1 MCWLVLITTLI
12 TQSGNAAGSAQPDAI
27 SGVVLTLM
35 EQADVPTREAGV
47 LLHIAAKEGLT
58 VEAGQVLGQIDDAD
72 ARLRMQKARTEL
84 AQMQA
89 AAENDIKVRF
99 AKKSADVAVAEL
111 QRAKD
116 AAEKFDRS
124 VSQTELDRLQLLAEK
139 SKLEVEQA
147 HLDFAFAG
155 LARDLKQHDVQ
166 LAELSLQHRQIKAPI
181 TGMVVQWRKQP
192 GEWVEPGQPVVRII
206 RLNTLRAEGF
216 APANLLN
223 LQKVGTRVTLTVD
236 LPQRP
241 ATKFSGELVYVSP
254 EIDPI
259 NGQVRFWAEI
269 QNPQLELRPGQLG
282 SLVLEGKK

>member
-12 TQSGNAAGSAQPDAI
+12 AQPGNTGGSPQAEAI
-27 SGVVLTLM
+27 SGVVLTLL
-35 EQADVPTREAGV
+35 EQADVPAQEAGV
-47 LLHIAAKEGLT
+47 LTEIAAKAGLT
-58 VEAGQVLGQIDDAD
+58 VEAGQILGNIDAAD
-72 ARLRMQKARTEL
+72 AHVRLEKARTEL
-84 AQMQA
+84 AQTQA

-124 VSQTELDRLQLLAEK
+124 VSQTELDRLQLLADK

-147 HLDFAFAG
+147 HIDFAFAG
-155 LARDLKQHDVQ
+155 LSRDLKQHDVQ
-166 LAELSLQHRQIKAPI
+166 LAELSVQHRQIRAPI

-216 APANLLN
+216 APATLLD
-223 LQKVGTRVTLTVD
+223 LQAVGAKVTLVVD
-236 LPQRP
+236 LPNRP
-241 ATKFSGELVYVSP
+241 AAKFPGELVFVSP

-269 QNPQLELRPGQLG
+269 QNPKLELRPGQLG
-282 SLVLEGKK
+282 SIVIEGRK

>member
-1 MCWLVLITTLI
+1 MWYGLLVLVLSVEPAPSTSETSI
-12 TQSGNAAGSAQPDAI
+12 P
-27 SGVVLTLM
+27 GVVLTLM
-35 EQADVPTREAGV
+35 EQADVPAREAGV
-47 LLHIAAKEGLT
+47 LMQIAAKEGIT
-58 VEAGQVLGQIDDAD
+58 VEAGQLLGQIDDDD
-72 ARLRMQKARTEL
+72 ARLRLEKARTEL
-84 AQMQA
+84 AQSHA
-89 AAENDIKVRF
+89 TAENDIKVRF

-147 HLDFAFAG
+147 DIDLAFAK
-155 LARDLKQHDVQ
+155 LSRDLKQHDVELAQ
-166 LAELSLQHRQIKAPI
+166 LSAQRRRITAPI
-181 TGMVVQWRKQP
+181 TGMVVQWKKHP

-216 APANLLN
+216 APASALGVDT
-223 LQKVGTRVTLTVD
+223 VGSRVTLTVD
-236 LPQRP
+236 LPNRP
-241 ATKFSGELVYVSP
+241 AAKFPGELVFVSP

-269 QNPQLELRPGQLG
+269 QNPKLELRPGQLG
-282 SLVLEGKK
+282 SLIVEPSRN

>member
-1 MCWLVLITTLI
+1 MKWLIWLSAFAGTISAEAQDNTTNTI
-12 TQSGNAAGSAQPDAI
+12 P
-27 SGVVLTLM
+27 GVVLTLM
-35 EQADVPTREAGV
+35 EQADVPAREPGV
-47 LLHIAAKEGLT
+47 LMHIAAKEGIT
-58 VEAGQVLGQIDDAD
+58 VEAGQLLGQIDDAD
-72 ARLRMQKARTEL
+72 ARLRSDKARTEL
-84 AQMQA
+84 AQSQA

-124 VSQTELDRLQLLAEK
+124 VSQTELDRLQLLADK
-139 SKLEVEQA
+139 SQLEVEQA
-147 HLDFAFAG
+147 AIDFNFSG
-155 LARDLKQHDVQ
+155 LSRDLKQHDLQ
-166 LAELSLQHRQIKAPI
+166 LAELSLQRRRITAPI
-181 TGMVVQWRKQP
+181 TGMVVQWRKHP

-216 APANLLN
+216 APATLLT
-223 LQKVGTRVTLTVD
+223 LSSVGVKVTLSVD

-241 ATKFSGELVYVSP
+241 AAKFPGELVFVSP

-269 QNPQLELRPGQLG
+269 QNPKLELRPGQLG
-282 SLVLEGKK
+282 SLAVERNH